1 MYKFLLKFLTF
12 CFCFI
17 FGFKMVAEAQYGIPP
32 VLVDIKGKVKD
43 EKNIQMKNIDIKVKN
58 PNDSTRYI
66 TETKTDKD
74 GDFTI
79 NLYDFYLKDELQ
91 FEFYNQ
97 KNKSKIYDTTFK
109 INKEQIKFTKDTD
122 NNRKKELIEPINFKI
137 RKK

>member
-1 MYKFLLKFLTF
+1 MFLFYLWFQDGGK
-12 CFCFI
+12 
-17 FGFKMVAEAQYGIPP
+17 AQYGIPP
-32 VLVDIKGKVKD
+32 TLVDIKGKVKD

-97 KNKSKIYDTTFK
+97 NKAKIYDTTFK
-109 INKEQIKFTKDTD
+109 INKEQIKFTKDAD
-122 NNRKKELIEPINFKI
+122 NNRKKN
-137 RKK
+137 